1 MKPIRVAR
9 YLRVSRHDQDTALQA
24 DETGAFIKNRQW
36 KLVET
41 YKDHG
46 ISGAKDR
53 RPELDRLLADARKR
67 KFDALVAYKAARL
80 FRSLRHMVLTLDE
93 FSALGIAFVSTTEPF
108 DTSTPSGKLLL
119 HIVSAMAEFERSL
132 LIERVKSG
140 VAAARRRGARLGR
153 PPAHLDEDELR
164 ELRARGLS
172 VREIAKLL
180 KVGTSTV
187 QRRTGHSCAAST
199 RADQYST
206 YGCEPASSRALAI
219 ADFASATNPISK

>member
-1 MKPIRVAR
+1 MHTIRVGR
-9 YLRVSRHDQDTALQA
+9 YLRVSRHDQDTRLQA
-24 DETGAFIKNRQW
+24 DETAAFIKNRGW
-36 KLVET
+36 KLADT
-41 YKDHG
+41 YRDHG

-67 KFDALVAYKAARL
+67 KWDALVVYKADRL

-93 FSALGIAFVSTTEPF
+93 LAALGIAFVSTTEPF

-153 PPAHLDEDELR
+153 PPARLDMDRLR
-164 ELRARGLS
+164 ELRAQGLS
-172 VREIAKLL
+172 VRKIAETL
-180 KVGTSTV
+180 KVGSSTI
-187 QRRTGHSCAAST
+187 QRHLGGAR
-199 RADQYST
+199 
-206 YGCEPASSRALAI
+206 
-219 ADFASATNPISK
+219 

>member
-1 MKPIRVAR
+1 MQALRVAR

-24 DETGAFIKNRQW
+24 DETAAFVKNRQW
-36 KLVET
+36 RLIDT

-67 KFDALVAYKAARL
+67 KFDALIVYKADRL

-93 FSALGIAFVSTTEPF
+93 LAALGIAFVSTTEPF

-153 PPAHLDEDELR
+153 PRAHLDVDRLR
-164 ELRARGLS
+164 ELRAQGLS
-172 VREIAKLL
+172 VRKIAETL
-180 KVGTSTV
+180 KVGSSTI
-187 QRRTGHSCAAST
+187 QRHLGGAR
-199 RADQYST
+199 
-206 YGCEPASSRALAI
+206 
-219 ADFASATNPISK
+219 

>member
-1 MKPIRVAR
+1 MQTFRVAR

-24 DETGAFIKNRQW
+24 DETAVFIKNRGW
-36 KLVET
+36 KLADT

-67 KFDALVAYKAARL
+67 KFDVLIVYKADRL

-93 FSALGIAFVSTTEPF
+93 LSALGIAFVSTTEPF

-153 PPAHLDEDELR
+153 PRARLDEERLR
-164 ELRARGLS
+164 ELRASGKS
-172 VREIAKLL
+172 VRDIAAVLG
-180 KVGTSTV
+180 VGTSTV
-187 QRRTGHSCAAST
+187 QRRLGGHA
-199 RADQYST
+199 R
-206 YGCEPASSRALAI
+206 
-219 ADFASATNPISK
+219 

>member
-1 MKPIRVAR
+1 MQALRVAR
-9 YLRVSRHDQDTALQA
+9 YLRVSRHDQDTALQD
-24 DETGAFIKNRQW
+24 DETSTFVKNRGW

-53 RPELDRLLADARKR
+53 RPSLDKLLADARKR
-67 KFDALVAYKAARL
+67 KFDALIVYKADRL

-93 FSALGIAFVSTTEPF
+93 FTALGIAFVSTTEPF

-153 PPAHLDEDELR
+153 PQARLDMDRLR
-164 ELRARGLS
+164 ELRGQGLS
-172 VREIAKLL
+172 VRKIAEHLG
-180 KVGTSTV
+180 VGSSTV
-187 QRRTGHSCAAST
+187 QRHLGGAGR
-199 RADQYST
+199 
-206 YGCEPASSRALAI
+206 
-219 ADFASATNPISK
+219 

>member
-1 MKPIRVAR
+1 MQALRVAR
-9 YLRVSRHDQDTALQA
+9 YLRVSRHDQDTALQD
-24 DETGAFIKNRQW
+24 DETSTFVKNRGW

-53 RPELDRLLADARKR
+53 RPSLDKLLADARKR
-67 KFDALVAYKAARL
+67 KFDALIVYKADRL

-93 FSALGIAFVSTTEPF
+93 FTALGIAFVSTTEPF

-153 PPAHLDEDELR
+153 PQARLDMDRLR
-164 ELRARGLS
+164 ELRGQGLS
-172 VREIAKLL
+172 VRKIAEHLG
-180 KVGTSTV
+180 VGSSTV
-187 QRRTGHSCAAST
+187 QRHLGGAA
-199 RADQYST
+199 R
-206 YGCEPASSRALAI
+206 
-219 ADFASATNPISK
+219 

>member
-1 MKPIRVAR
+1 MHALRVAR

-24 DETGAFIKNRQW
+24 DETATFIKNRGW
-36 KLVET
+36 KLADT

-46 ISGAKDR
+46 ISGARER

-67 KFDALVAYKAARL
+67 KWDALIVYKADRL

-93 FSALGIAFVSTTEPF
+93 LAALGIAFVSTTEPF

-153 PPAHLDEDELR
+153 PKARLDMDRLR
-164 ELRARGLS
+164 ELRAQGLS
-172 VREIAKLL
+172 VRKIAQAMN
-180 KVGTSTV
+180 VGSSTV
-187 QRRTGHSCAAST
+187 QRHLGGAA
-199 RADQYST
+199 R
-206 YGCEPASSRALAI
+206 
-219 ADFASATNPISK
+219 

>member
-1 MKPIRVAR
+1 MQTIRVAR
-9 YLRVSRHDQDTALQA
+9 YLRVSRHGQDTALQA
-24 DETGAFIKNRQW
+24 DETATFIKNRAW
-36 KLVET
+36 KLADT

-67 KFDALVAYKAARL
+67 KWDALIVYKADRL

-93 FSALGIAFVSTTEPF
+93 LAALGIAFVSTTEPF

-153 PPAHLDEDELR
+153 PKARLDEDRLR
-164 ELRARGLS
+164 ELRAEGKS
-172 VREIAKLL
+172 VRQIAETLN
-180 KVGTSTV
+180 VGASTI
-187 QRRTGHSCAAST
+187 QRRLGGA
-199 RADQYST
+199 R
-206 YGCEPASSRALAI
+206 
-219 ADFASATNPISK
+219 